1 MVASLDAPLLRQAR
15 STAGERAVEGLL
27 LASLGF
33 SVVGVVAVAG
43 DLVTARGALATTTL
57 PPEAAGQALD
67 HVVRGTAVAAIAA
80 AVALPVGLAAGV
92 ALAELVPTRLRQASW
107 RAWGVLSIAAGVLAL
122 AWCWRAWGSPDAA
135 PGSPSAVLVWR
146 DGIACG
152 AVGATLVGWW
162 CRRRLASVPDALR
175 DAAYSLGSTRA
186 DAALRAML
194 PAVLRRASTT
204 ANTATEPIGYATDAT
219 DASERAVWRPVR
231 RAAEPGVLVLD
242 RMSVRRADHSSIPPI
257 SVSVSS
263 RGITA
268 LVGPRDDV
276 DAVLRCC
283 NRMID
288 LMPGTQRSGRVTY
301 RGRDLNAKGIA
312 PVEVRRHI
320 GMVAAQPVLLGHSV
334 RANVAFGLR
343 ACGLRYSPSG
353 VDALVEEALR
363 RVGLWRVCAPVGTDD
378 ARSLHPAEQ
387 QLLCLARAIAT
398 GPELLLVIDP
408 CAALEGRHAQLVEE
422 TLADLSGDFGI
433 LLGTSCPRQAG
444 RLASSV
450 AVIPTGQI
458 PGQGRIDGRPSRVD
472 HHMLVPSLAAVAA
485 APPG

>member
-1 MVASLDAPLLRQAR
+1 VPAEMVASLDAPLLRQAR

-175 DAAYSLGSTRA
+175 
-186 DAALRAML
+186 
-194 PAVLRRASTT
+194 
-204 ANTATEPIGYATDAT
+204 